1 VLQDGISEP
10 EDHVAALCE
19 TMGMIISE
27 SGLSFEQQAAFYE
40 AYIASWMPDF
50 FADLGEAGSAQFYRS
65 VALLGQQFME
75 IEAQYLAMPA

>member
-1 VLQDGISEP
+1 
-10 EDHVAALCE
+10 
-19 TMGMIISE
+19 
-27 SGLSFEQQAAFYE
+27 
-40 AYIASWMPDF
+40 MPDF